1 MEILFSNQKESHFI
15 EVYNEYLKKI
25 PDLLKQLET
34 VEQMYQK
41 ACLEEAMLP
50 SDADD
55 NHSVALYKERLTR
68 IKAQCE
74 ERAADIRQQ
83 CHLIFDLK
91 SQVESESL
99 VLTKLISSE
108 PFSEKK

>member
-1 MEILFSNQKESHFI
+1 
-15 EVYNEYLKKI
+15 
-25 PDLLKQLET
+25 
-34 VEQMYQK
+34 MYQK

-91 SQVESESL
+91 SQVEIRKSCINKTDFFRNRFRKKNNFNKEKESM
-99 VLTKLISSE
+99 I
-108 PFSEKK
+108 

>member
-41 ACLEEAMLP
+41 ACLE
-50 SDADD
+50 
-55 NHSVALYKERLTR
+55 R
-68 IKAQCE
+68 IT
-74 ERAADIRQQ
+74 D
-83 CHLIFDLK
+83 
-91 SQVESESL
+91 
-99 VLTKLISSE
+99 
-108 PFSEKK
+108 

>member
-41 ACLEEAMLP
+41 ACLEESMLP
-50 SDADD
+50 SGADD
-55 NHSVALYKERLTR
+55 NHSVS
-68 IKAQCE
+68 
-74 ERAADIRQQ
+74 
-83 CHLIFDLK
+83 F
-91 SQVESESL
+91 V
-99 VLTKLISSE
+99 
-108 PFSEKK
+108 